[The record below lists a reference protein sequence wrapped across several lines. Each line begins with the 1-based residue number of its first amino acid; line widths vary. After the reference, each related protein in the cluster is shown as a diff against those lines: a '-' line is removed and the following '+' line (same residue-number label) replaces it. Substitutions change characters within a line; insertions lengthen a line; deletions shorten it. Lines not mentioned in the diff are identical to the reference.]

1 MHRLAM
7 TMAAAG
13 LFASSA
19 MAAELNTA
27 AVTYKIPEDIDWKA
41 PSSNAGVRQAV
52 VVGDPSKPGLYVQ
65 LTKWLPGNM
74 SRPHF
79 HNSDRYFIV
88 VKGTWWVGTGN
99 KFDPDQTVPMRAGTT
114 VTHFA
119 NGVHYDGAK
128 DEEVIVLITGQGPAT
143 NTPVEMAP

>member
-1 MHRLAM
+1 
-7 TMAAAG
+7 MAAFTVVSADRAG
-13 LFASSA
+13 AQGDPNGPAVQPVKQADLEWVRNAAGTQERVVLF
-19 MAAELNTA
+19 
-27 AVTYKIPEDIDWKA
+27 
-41 PSSNAGVRQAV
+41 
-52 VVGDPSKPGLYVQ
+52 GDPSKPEPYVARI
-65 LTKWLPGNM
+65 KWLPGNM

-128 DEEVIVLITGQGPAT
+128 DEETIIMIVGQGPVTTTRA
-143 NTPVEMAP
+143 EQ

>member
-19 MAAELNTA
+19 MAVELNTA
-27 AVTYKIPEDIDWKA
+27 AVTYKGPEDIDWKA

-79 HNSDRYFIV
+79 HNNDRYFIV
-88 VKGTWWVGTGN
+88 VKGTW
-99 KFDPDQTVPMRAGTT
+99 
-114 VTHFA
+114 
-119 NGVHYDGAK
+119 
-128 DEEVIVLITGQGPAT
+128 
-143 NTPVEMAP
+143 